1 MILPNGDDLERS
13 HDLERIRWKLW
24 DRILSISNIYG
35 ARISFERLW
44 EDPDIKSIVS
54 ELSADEDFK
63 AKCCDELD
71 RWYTFLLN
79 KNGS

>member
-35 ARISFERLW
+35 ARISFER
-44 EDPDIKSIVS
+44 
-54 ELSADEDFK
+54 FK